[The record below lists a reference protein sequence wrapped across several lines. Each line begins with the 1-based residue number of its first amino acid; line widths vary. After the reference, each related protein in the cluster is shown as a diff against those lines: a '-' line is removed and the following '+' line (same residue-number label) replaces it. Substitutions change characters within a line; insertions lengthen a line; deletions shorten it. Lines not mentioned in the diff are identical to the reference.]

1 MIKHLIFDFDG
12 VIVDSEI
19 LAAKAFSQVLSNM
32 KIESKY
38 TTEFIAEKFAGNKM
52 IKVAGEICKMHNIKD
67 ANSYLNN
74 VMKLVSDLYSKNL
87 KSVNGIDDF
96 LKQNNSNLYISSN
109 SGKQRIIKGL
119 NKVGLANY
127 FKEDKIYTFE
137 MVKNPKPSPDIYIKT
152 IEDNNLDP
160 EESLVFEDSV
170 PGVKAASSA
179 NLRVI
184 GVTAASHWKNKKSD
198 SLVEAGSFAIMN
210 SYSEYNKILKLL
222 N

>member
-96 LKQNNSNLYISSN
+96 LDWISGFIRLRLTRVFFYLRSRDIQCF
-109 SGKQRIIKGL
+109 SPRVSFG
-119 NKVGLANY
+119 
-127 FKEDKIYTFE
+127 FSE
-137 MVKNPKPSPDIYIKT
+137 NPIPT
-152 IEDNNLDP
+152 
-160 EESLVFEDSV
+160 
-170 PGVKAASSA
+170 
-179 NLRVI
+179 
-184 GVTAASHWKNKKSD
+184 
-198 SLVEAGSFAIMN
+198 
-210 SYSEYNKILKLL
+210 
-222 N
+222 